1 MMSPAAARAQWVR
14 LLCGD
19 GEHPGAPEAPGA
31 AARARWQAEW
41 LAHADRTARSLD
53 PRPGCVLWPDLPDDG
68 ASAPL
73 TTAATR
79 VRLLAVAAVVAPT
92 DPFGAHAA
100 EAVTP
105 AVTAL
110 LPHLA
115 RRPFDNWWDH
125 EIGIP
130 LHLADAAVL
139 GTGRPDLTA
148 ELVHA
153 LSQKTAHR
161 SPGTDSGANLLWHT
175 RVDVVLGLAR
185 GETSVL
191 VDAAEA
197 IARVFAVVD
206 EGDGIHSDGSFVQH
220 ARVAYTGGYG
230 VSLLATLSPLVR
242 LLDAAEH
249 PLLPATWDALLRW
262 IEVGMRPYMFDGRMS
277 DAVRGREVSRRTTTG
292 LDAGVVTTAA
302 LLQIA
307 DARRRADAGQAHRLD
322 AVAKGWMLR
331 SGSRGLLHHAPHRG
345 LDPAM
350 VQLAAGVLD
359 DDRIAP
365 APEAPGSFVHPA
377 MARAVH
383 RGADFAMALTA
394 TTRSIDSS
402 EHINDEHRTG
412 WFAGYGTRYLETR
425 GDPAAFDGFWPFA
438 DPHALPGLIADVSAP
453 LNAPVRGR
461 ARAVRALARSD
472 ALVFGWNLGRDGS
485 AESGRISWL
494 CHAGSAV
501 WVASA
506 LQATGGDMPS
516 VTIEDRRVA
525 ADTVLCI
532 DSTAIGISRA
542 RCGTLAHDARTV
554 VIPGVVRV
562 VSLTAVGMEVT
573 LQTRNGA
580 WAAVD
585 GRSRR
590 TAPLPPRRFLRLAPA
605 DRTAR
610 SFAYLVRPGAGA
622 DEQPPT
628 TSVIVSTHAHTAL
641 IDGVRLCDSFHGPA
655 RIA

>member
-1 MMSPAAARAQWVR
+1 MISPAAARAQWVR

-19 GEHPGAPEAPGA
+19 GGHGSAPEAPGA
-31 AARARWQAEW
+31 AGRARWQAEW

-53 PRPGCVLWPDLPDDG
+53 PRPGRILWPDLPDDG

-79 VRLLAVAAVVAPT
+79 VRQLAVAAVTAPT
-92 DPFGAHAA
+92 DPSGARAA
-100 EAVTP
+100 EAVWP

-125 EIGIP
+125 EIGVP
-130 LHLADAAVL
+130 LQLADVAVL

-148 ELVHA
+148 QLVHA

-185 GETSVL
+185 GQTSAL
-191 VDAAEA
+191 ADAVGAA
-197 IARVFAVVD
+197 ARAASVVT

-220 ARVAYTGGYG
+220 ARLAYTGGYG
-230 VSLLATLSPLVR
+230 VSLLATLGPLLR
-242 LLDAAEH
+242 LLDAADI
-249 PLLPATWDALLRW
+249 PLPSEIWSSLLRW
-262 IEVGMRPYMFDGRMS
+262 IEVGVRPYVFDGRMS

-292 LDAGVVTTAA
+292 LDAGAVTTAA

-307 DARRRADAGQAHRLD
+307 DARRREDAGQARRLD

-331 SGSRGLLHHAPHRG
+331 SGSRGLLRYAERRG
-345 LDPAM
+345 IDPGT

-359 DDRIAP
+359 DERIAP
-365 APEAPGSFVHPA
+365 APEEPGSVAHPA

-383 RGADFAMALTA
+383 RGADFALAFTA

-438 DPHALPGLIADVSAP
+438 DPHALPGLVVDASAP
-453 LNAPVRGR
+453 VDPPVRGG
-461 ARAVRALARSD
+461 ARSVRALARGD
-472 ALVFGWNLGRDGS
+472 ALVFGWDLGRHGS
-485 AESGRISWL
+485 AERGRISWL

-501 WVASA
+501 WVVSA
-506 LQATGGDMPS
+506 LDTAEGDVPRA
-516 VTIEDRRVA
+516 TIEEREVA
-525 ADTVLCI
+525 AGTTVRI
-532 DSTAIGISRA
+532 DGTAIRISPTA
-542 RCGTLAHDARTV
+542 DGTLASDARAV
-554 VIPGVVRV
+554 VLPGVVRIA
-562 VSLTAVGMEVT
+562 SLTPVGIDVT
-573 LQTRNGA
+573 LQTRTGT
-580 WAAVD
+580 WSRVD

-590 TAPLPPRRFLRLAPA
+590 TAPLPPRRFLRLVPA

-610 SFAYLVRPGAGA
+610 SFAYLVRPGATA
-622 DEQPPT
+622 DEEPPPA
-628 TSVIVSTHAHTAL
+628 SVTVSTHAHTAL
-641 IDGVRLCDSFHGPA
+641 IAGVRLHDSFLGPA